1 MVDGGNNIKEATWES
16 VSSML
21 QVVSRTLVRSVCGFT
36 AYIFLYETTVIS
48 GVLRVARSLAVPAV
62 KSSGPARGA

>member
-21 QVVSRTLVRSVCGFT
+21 QVVSTTPFARLPQIPFSFEPRPSEFDTNRTLENEQF
-36 AYIFLYETTVIS
+36 IFQMS
-48 GVLRVARSLAVPAV
+48 QQS
-62 KSSGPARGA
+62 